1 MLPTDETATEV
12 ALDLLTILGYA
23 AIGFLAGVVIS
34 VIISIIMRQLARHQE
49 DLGFLSRNLRLPQ
62 RLILTVFGTGM
73 GVLIASAPTPWQA
86 APSWRANFE
95 HVFLI
100 VMIFAAAYGMTGVI
114 RTIED
119 AILAR
124 KKNARE
130 TPQFRRIR
138 TQMQV
143 IARVLIGVV
152 WIGATAG
159 ALLTFDQFRA
169 IGTSLLASA
178 GLVSLVAGLAAQS
191 SLTTVF
197 AGLQI
202 AFTGSL
208 RVGDIVVTDD
218 NQGTVEEITLTYVVL
233 RSWDERR
240 WIVPS
245 TLFTTKTFENWSREE
260 PRQTGVIEFD
270 LDWLVPVEAMRIE
283 LLRLVKTTD
292 LWDGRTVALQVMDAT
307 GGSVRVRAVVSATN
321 SSRLF
326 ELRCLLREQLINW
339 LQTQA
344 VYALP
349 RTRLEPDTTTAPP
362 QEQRQDFVEQVKAD
376 WEAEQANEQETQLL
390 PPTESSEHNNDDK
403 NQQHSGGRLGWL
415 KAFRRSIG

>member
-1 MLPTDETATEV
+1 
-12 ALDLLTILGYA
+12 
-23 AIGFLAGVVIS
+23 
-34 VIISIIMRQLARHQE
+34 
-49 DLGFLSRNLRLPQ
+49 
-62 RLILTVFGTGM
+62 
-73 GVLIASAPTPWQA
+73 
-86 APSWRANFE
+86 
-95 HVFLI
+95 
-100 VMIFAAAYGMTGVI
+100 
-114 RTIED
+114 
-119 AILAR
+119 
-124 KKNARE
+124 
-130 TPQFRRIR
+130 
-138 TQMQV
+138 
-143 IARVLIGVV
+143 
-152 WIGATAG
+152 
-159 ALLTFDQFRA
+159 
-169 IGTSLLASA
+169 
-178 GLVSLVAGLAAQS
+178 
-191 SLTTVF
+191 
-197 AGLQI
+197 
-202 AFTGSL
+202 
-208 RVGDIVVTDD
+208 
-218 NQGTVEEITLTYVVL
+218 
-233 RSWDERR
+233 
-240 WIVPS
+240 
-245 TLFTTKTFENWSREE
+245 
-260 PRQTGVIEFD
+260 
-270 LDWLVPVEAMRIE
+270 MRIE

>member
-95 HVFLI
+95 HLFLI

-191 SLTTVF
+191 SLTNVF

-208 RVGDIVVTDD
+208 RVGDIVVTAD
-218 NQGTVEEITLTYVVL
+218 NQGTVEEITLTYVAL
-233 RSWDERR
+233 RSCEERS
-240 WIVPS
+240 WIVP
-245 TLFTTKTFENWSREE
+245 
-260 PRQTGVIEFD
+260 FD

-307 GGSVRVRAVVSATN
+307 GGSVRIRAVVSATN
-321 SSRLF
+321 SGRLF
-326 ELRCLLREQLINW
+326 ELRCMLREQLINW

-349 RTRLEPDTTTAPP
+349 RTRLEPDTATAPP

-376 WEAEQANEQETQLL
+376 WEAEQADEKEAQLL
-390 PPTESSEHNNDDK
+390 PPSESSEHHGQEE
-403 NQQHSGGRLGWL
+403 NQQNSGGRLGWL
-415 KAFRRSIG
+415 RAFRRTLG

>member
-1 MLPTDETATEV
+1 MA
-12 ALDLLTILGYA
+12 
-23 AIGFLAGVVIS
+23 
-34 VIISIIMRQLARHQE
+34 
-49 DLGFLSRNLRLPQ
+49 
-62 RLILTVFGTGM
+62 
-73 GVLIASAPTPWQA
+73 
-86 APSWRANFE
+86 E
-95 HVFLI
+95 HLFLI

-191 SLTTVF
+191 SLTNVF

-307 GGSVRVRAVVSATN
+307 GGSVRIRAVVSATN
-321 SSRLF
+321 SGRLF
-326 ELRCLLREQLINW
+326 ELRCMLREQLINW

-349 RTRLEPDTTTAPP
+349 RTRLEPDTATAPP

-376 WEAEQANEQETQLL
+376 WEAEQADEKEAQLL
-390 PPTESSEHNNDDK
+390 PPSESSEHHGQEE
-403 NQQHSGGRLGWL
+403 NQQNSGGRLGWL
-415 KAFRRSIG
+415 RAFRRTLG

>member
-100 VMIFAAAYGMTGVI
+100 FAAAYGMTGVI

-191 SLTTVF
+191 SLTNVF

-307 GGSVRVRAVVSATN
+307 GGSVRIRAVVSATN
-321 SSRLF
+321 SGRLF
-326 ELRCLLREQLINW
+326 ELRCMLREQLINW

-349 RTRLEPDTTTAPP
+349 RTRLEPDTATAPP

-376 WEAEQANEQETQLL
+376 WEAEQADEKEAQLL
-390 PPTESSEHNNDDK
+390 PPSESSEHHGQEE
-403 NQQHSGGRLGWL
+403 NQQNSGGRLGWL
-415 KAFRRSIG
+415 RAFRRTLG

>member
-100 VMIFAAAYGMTGVI
+100 FAAAYGMTGVI

-191 SLTTVF
+191 SLTNVF

-307 GGSVRVRAVVSATN
+307 GGSVRIRAVVSATN
-321 SSRLF
+321 SGRLF
-326 ELRCLLREQLINW
+326 ELRCMLREHLINW

-349 RTRLEPDTTTAPP
+349 RTRLEPDTATAPP

-376 WEAEQANEQETQLL
+376 WEAEQADEKEAQLL
-390 PPTESSEHNNDDK
+390 PPSESSEHHGQEE
-403 NQQHSGGRLGWL
+403 NQQNSGGRLGWL
-415 KAFRRSIG
+415 RAFRRTLG

>member
-95 HVFLI
+95 HLFLI

-191 SLTTVF
+191 SLTNVF

-292 LWDGRTVALQVMDAT
+292 LQVMDAT
-307 GGSVRVRAVVSATN
+307 GGSVRIRAVVSATN
-321 SSRLF
+321 SGRLF
-326 ELRCLLREQLINW
+326 ELRCMLREQLINW

-349 RTRLEPDTTTAPP
+349 RTRLEPDTATAPP

-376 WEAEQANEQETQLL
+376 WEAEQADEKEAQLL
-390 PPTESSEHNNDDK
+390 PPSESSEHHGQEE
-403 NQQHSGGRLGWL
+403 NQQNSGGRLGWL
-415 KAFRRSIG
+415 RAFRRTLG

>member
-1 MLPTDETATEV
+1 M
-12 ALDLLTILGYA
+12 
-23 AIGFLAGVVIS
+23 
-34 VIISIIMRQLARHQE
+34 
-49 DLGFLSRNLRLPQ
+49 
-62 RLILTVFGTGM
+62 
-73 GVLIASAPTPWQA
+73 
-86 APSWRANFE
+86 
-95 HVFLI
+95 
-100 VMIFAAAYGMTGVI
+100 
-114 RTIED
+114 
-119 AILAR
+119 
-124 KKNARE
+124 
-130 TPQFRRIR
+130 
-138 TQMQV
+138 
-143 IARVLIGVV
+143 
-152 WIGATAG
+152 
-159 ALLTFDQFRA
+159 
-169 IGTSLLASA
+169 
-178 GLVSLVAGLAAQS
+178 
-191 SLTTVF
+191 
-197 AGLQI
+197 
-202 AFTGSL
+202 
-208 RVGDIVVTDD
+208 
-218 NQGTVEEITLTYVVL
+218 VL

-362 QEQRQDFVEQVKAD
+362 REQRQDFVEQVKAD
-376 WEAEQANEQETQLL
+376 WEAEQADEREAAQLL

-403 NQQHSGGRLGWL
+403 NQRHSGGRLGWL